1 MHEQPTM
8 VNVCL
13 VICFRLFTHISYSY
27 FSFNFPFFFL
37 LFFYFFFLVNA
48 RRFSRCPLKHIC
60 PRNCG
65 RSYNHRATMNR
76 HLKYECGV
84 PPRFKC
90 NVCGKLFAQKVNLGT
105 HLISVHKTPIQ
116 LDKLSIHI

>member
-1 MHEQPTM
+1 M
-8 VNVCL
+8 
-13 VICFRLFTHISYSY
+13 
-27 FSFNFPFFFL
+27 
-37 LFFYFFFLVNA
+37 
-48 RRFSRCPLKHIC
+48 RRFTLPLKYVC

-90 NVCGKLFAQKVNLGT
+90 NICGKMFAQKVNLNT
-105 HLISVHKTPIQ
+105 HLMSVHKSPATTTF
-116 LDKLSIHI
+116 DANMHIV

>member
-1 MHEQPTM
+1 MHELLKTFLSFMYFFFHQAYFSI
-8 VNVCL
+8 NIFFIL
-13 VICFRLFTHISYSY
+13 LLFFFSDNSRRLFT
-27 FSFNFPFFFL
+27 F
-37 LFFYFFFLVNA
+37 
-48 RRFSRCPLKHIC
+48 PLKYVC

-90 NVCGKLFAQKVNLGT
+90 NVCGKMFAQKVNLNT
-105 HLISVHKTPIQ
+105 HLISVHKSSTNPSCFESN
-116 LDKLSIHI
+116 LH